1 MLSILRTEHLNNE
14 EVLRNAKE
22 HWTVRLNIDQVLRN
36 AKNTLGRMFEQR

>member
-1 MLSILRTEHLNNE
+1 MLSILRTEHLNN